1 LKVSVHLSLTRLI
14 HSGQWDF
21 SILGTRGKNLVRN
34 GPYDNL
40 QRIQFHGQVCSTVRQ
55 YRMPCELR
63 NYLVPLNLTSADSIK
78 IIRCHPQ
85 EVQVI
90 TKYLR
95 IGGRKTRLLH
105 QQSTIFSAEIDNQ

>member
-1 LKVSVHLSLTRLI
+1 
-14 HSGQWDF
+14 
-21 SILGTRGKNLVRN
+21 
-34 GPYDNL
+34 
-40 QRIQFHGQVCSTVRQ
+40 
-55 YRMPCELR
+55 
-63 NYLVPLNLTSADSIK
+63 VPLNLTSADSIK